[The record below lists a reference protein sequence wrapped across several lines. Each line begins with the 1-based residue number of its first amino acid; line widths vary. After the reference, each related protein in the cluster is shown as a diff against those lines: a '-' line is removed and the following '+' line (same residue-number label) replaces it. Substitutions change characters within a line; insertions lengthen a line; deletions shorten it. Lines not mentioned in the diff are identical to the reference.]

1 LLIEGYLSK
10 VSLRVSAMDVAVAAV
25 AVAAAA
31 AGAIINAAGRSG
43 NRDSLGEKSL
53 AYVGFFVFRSACGL
67 GFYYCLC
74 RLAPGKLNEQLYQS
88 TLLYLILLER

>member
-1 LLIEGYLSK
+1 MQLGGVAIEILWGRK
-10 VSLRVSAMDVAVAAV
+10 VWLMWV
-25 AVAAAA
+25 
-31 AGAIINAAGRSG
+31 
-43 NRDSLGEKSL
+43 
-53 AYVGFFVFRSACGL
+53 FFVFRSACGL